1 MQADLASDSQKGDR
15 STVER
20 FGRVDILVINAA
32 VFPPSMFV
40 EVSAET
46 WDHTVDAGRKGAWLL
61 ARFAAKPDQ
70 LESLRAAPVGAQRV
84 ATLNCQIQSQAARL
98 GYSRLQT

>member
-1 MQADLASDSQKGDR
+1 VQADLASDSQKGDR

-40 EVSAET
+40 EVSAAT
-46 WDHTVDAGRKGAWLL
+46 RDYTMDADREDAYSSPGSRPSPTSSKASGRPLW
-61 ARFAAKPDQ
+61 
-70 LESLRAAPVGAQRV
+70 EH
-84 ATLNCQIQSQAARL
+84 NE
-98 GYSRLQT
+98 